1 MYFAGKLL
9 PQDIELAH
17 EWLTKVARSGDERSM
32 AILGHYL
39 VTGSHGKTDT
49 EKGLLWLVKATE
61 LQYLPAYLWLGTLY
75 KKGLGVEQDADKAI
89 EWFKKGIKAGC
100 RDCQIALN
108 MISIPEADN
117 PKSYH

>member
-1 MYFAGKLL
+1 MKD
-9 PQDIELAH
+9 Q
-17 EWLTKVARSGDERSM
+17 W

-49 EKGLLWLVKATE
+49 AKGLDLLEQATR

-75 KKGLGVEQDADKAI
+75 KKGLGVELDAEKAI

-100 RDCQIALN
+100 RDCQIALT
-108 MISIPEADN
+108 MMSMPETDN